1 MNLELAG
8 TRVLVTGGSRG
19 IGRATV
25 KLLAAEGG
33 NVEFCARTE
42 SRVNDTEAELTAD
55 GQSVKGTAVDLSIA
69 KTVGGWA
76 SDAISRL
83 GGLDVLVANA
93 SAMATGTD
101 DEAWE
106 QNYRVEIA
114 SLNELVVIA
123 KPHLKESAKRR
134 GDAAIVAIGSTSAL
148 SANTID
154 AYGAIKA
161 ALIHSVKG
169 LSRTLIKDGIRVNMV
184 SPGPVYSEGGIW
196 DKVRADNPEAF
207 ANKIAQI
214 PLGRMGT
221 PEEIANVVAF
231 LCSPR
236 ARYIVGSNIIAD
248 GGRSDRPQY

>member
-8 TRVLVTGGSRG
+8 TCALVTGGSRG

-25 KLLAAEGG
+25 KLLAEEGC

-42 SRVNDTEAELTAD
+42 SRVNDTEAALTAI
-55 GQSVKGTAVDLSIA
+55 GHSVKGTAVNLSVA
-69 KTVGGWA
+69 KAAGNWA
-76 SDAISRL
+76 RDAISRL
-83 GGLDVLVANA
+83 GGLDVIVANA

-101 DEAWE
+101 DAWE

-114 SLNELVVIA
+114 GLNELVLIA
-123 KPHLKESAKRR
+123 KPHLKESAERR

-148 SANTID
+148 SATTID

-161 ALIHSVKG
+161 ALIYSVKG
-169 LSRTLIKDGIRVNMV
+169 LSRILIKDGIRVNMV

-196 DKVRADNPEAF
+196 DKVRADNPETF
-207 ANKIAQI
+207 ADKIAQI

-221 PEEIANVVAF
+221 PEEIANTVAF

-236 ARYIVGSNIIAD
+236 ARYVVGTNIIVD